1 MIGKKTNYILI
12 ELEHTLLDNL
22 FLYFDDSSFYSIM
35 VGAIDADI
43 KTIYG
48 QRKHLLIKTSLGH
61 NMKYQGT
68 PSEACYIYIT

>member
-1 MIGKKTNYILI
+1 
-12 ELEHTLLDNL
+12 
-22 FLYFDDSSFYSIM
+22 M